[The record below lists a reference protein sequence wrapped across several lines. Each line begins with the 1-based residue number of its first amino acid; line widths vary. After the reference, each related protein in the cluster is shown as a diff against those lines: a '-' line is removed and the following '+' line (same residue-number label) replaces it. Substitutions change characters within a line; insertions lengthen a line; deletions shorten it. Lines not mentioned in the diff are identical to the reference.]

1 MRVLVVI
8 PAFNEEEA
16 LGRLLVEMRDAIAA
30 LGTSDEISLLVVDDG
45 SRDGT
50 WRTAKQAEV
59 RVLRLCGNL
68 GIGGAVQ
75 SGLHVAFREGFD
87 CAVQMDGDGQH
98 PPAELTAMLAAMR
111 APDAPDLLIGSR
123 FIHRDGYR
131 STFMR
136 RVGISWLRLV
146 LRVVAGARLSDPTS
160 GFRVFGPRALALF
173 DETYPYDFPEPESIA
188 VARAAGLV
196 AREVPV
202 KMRERL
208 GGRSSIAGLAA
219 AYYMIK
225 VTVAVLLAYIRNRR
239 RDGRS
244 VVAIEGGDL
253 E

>member
-16 LGRLLVEMRDAIAA
+16 LGRLLVETRDAISGMGAA
-30 LGTSDEISLLVVDDG
+30 DDISLLVVDDG

-50 WRTAKQAEV
+50 QRAARSAGV
-59 RVLRLCGNL
+59 RMLRLCGNL

-98 PPAELTAMLAAMR
+98 PPAELAAMLSVMR
-111 APDAPDLLIGSR
+111 ETDAPDLLIGSR
-123 FIHRDGYR
+123 FIHKDGYR

-146 LRVVAGARLSDPTS
+146 LRVVAGAKLSDPTS
-160 GFRVFGPRALALF
+160 GFRVFGKRALALF

-188 VARAAGLV
+188 VARAAGLT

-202 KMRERL
+202 QMRERL

-219 AYYMIK
+219 GYYMIK

-239 RDGRS
+239 R
-244 VVAIEGGDL
+244 EGGRGDDRVA
-253 E
+253 EGTE